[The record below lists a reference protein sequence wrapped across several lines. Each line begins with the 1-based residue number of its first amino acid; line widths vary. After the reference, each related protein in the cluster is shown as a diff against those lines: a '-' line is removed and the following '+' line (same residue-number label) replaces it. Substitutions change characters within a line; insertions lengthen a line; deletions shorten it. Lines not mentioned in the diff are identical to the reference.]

1 MAFTKITGPGIHT
14 LSNIMTHNVKS
25 SGIITAVNGN
35 LSGWLAVG
43 QTASFGG
50 DVSIG
55 GTLTY
60 DDVTN
65 VESVGI
71 ITAKAGIHVG
81 AGGTILY
88 ALSEDDGAIGL
99 NNTTPSTQYY
109 NNLVVG
115 SNNAGS
121 WGITVRT
128 NSANSGN
135 LAFSDTDS
143 ANAGRYDGRIS
154 YEHTDQSMRFHTNA
168 EAGGTTERLRITGI
182 GSVGINE
189 TSPEE
194 LLDLGENNQQ
204 NLKVGQR
211 GYLGQAYSTSA
222 TILGHS
228 VKAKTTGT
236 TASGMVVTETN
247 SGGGAPSAI
256 RQVSGTIQFHTK
268 TSGTA
273 DAAFDSE
280 RLRIYGNGAVLI
292 GADSGEAGGEAKL
305 AIDCEGMNIF
315 DGIGD
320 PTNYGLIFANDPTSD
335 KANGIGFFNDSAS
348 TCGGYIVHQDRG
360 GGNIGDLLFGTASTS
375 DTPQERL
382 RIASDGR
389 VGMGLT
395 STSGAKCDPDDN
407 GLLIRHSSTFQTNH
421 GHIMLTGDSS
431 TVGEGPQI
439 VFSESGPG
447 ANWAGAYIGH
457 VRKGGGSQ
465 GDLVFGTRESTGSSS
480 TVPEERLRIMQDGKV
495 GIGTNDPNDK
505 LSIHSAANTLV
516 LGAKETTTQNHIFQ
530 ILADDSAGN
539 GELRLYKNSG
549 SGTHQKTVEIA
560 SHGNSYF
567 LQGNVGIGTNSIS
580 QPLTIRRSST
590 NQSEFGVR
598 LEYSNLTGPTQT
610 SSAFLVG
617 SYGIKFKNY
626 NSSRNFFFETGDVGI
641 GTDNLDSS
649 ATLSICDKTGSSRI
663 YMKSADNADCSI
675 YFGRMSDSAT
685 AAIRYDHDV
694 DTLRFYGY
702 NNSQKLYIDNNSVI
716 VAESRLHASR
726 VQAKFGID
734 CHNLNILDDVN
745 DPSNYGMV
753 FYNDPTTDKANGIG
767 FFNDDGQSC
776 GGYIVHQDKGG
787 SNVGDIIFA
796 TSESANTPTE
806 RLRLTTKGNVVFKD
820 NHSGHT
826 GGGVYSRTK
835 TVTFSGD
842 NTSSLMRFTLD
853 HGALAG
859 MVFLTASNS
868 GSSVART
875 YSFAL
880 RYGGSP
886 VFNSHSYTGTYS
898 GNGLELHI
906 STNNNQHTFQ
916 VEVSGGSQEVNMTVF
931 VGNVNQN
938 ITYTEL

>member
-65 VESVGI
+65 VEAVGI

-81 AGGTILY
+81 AGGTIIHAVSSNDGKVGIGTTIPTATFEISQPSGTPPLIKLKRTTGNTGECSISVGGANPGVIFDAVGISSDFIFRTQGTEIMRIDSLNKEVGIGTDNPFCLLDVFRKATGTNKDIFSVRSHSGAFLVECSDVAASNPTW
-88 ALSEDDGAIGL
+88 ALRTFSGEDLVLSPGGQADVHEKVRIKASDGRVGI
-99 NNTTPSTQYY
+99 NTNDLTQSRLDVFEGTGT
-109 NNLVVG
+109 NSSKALVRFQKDHTE
-115 SNNAGS
+115 
-121 WGITVRT
+121 TVVTGARGAVDQYPHALILENQN
-128 NSANSGN
+128 NSANTGTVS
-135 LAFSDTDS
+135 LSFSKYS
-143 ANAGRYDGRIS
+143 AGVQSQAIIAGI
-154 YEHTDQSMRFHTNA
+154 QQA
-168 EAGGTTERLRITGI
+168 AGQMALTFNTELSNTMHERLRI
-182 GSVGINE
+182 
-189 TSPEE
+189 
-194 LLDLGENNQQ
+194 D
-204 NLKVGQR
+204 
-211 GYLGQAYSTSA
+211 
-222 TILGHS
+222 
-228 VKAKTTGT
+228 
-236 TASGMVVTETN
+236 
-247 SGGGAPSAI
+247 
-256 RQVSGTIQFHTK
+256 
-268 TSGTA
+268 
-273 DAAFDSE
+273 
-280 RLRIYGNGAVLI
+280 
-292 GADSGEAGGEAKL
+292 
-305 AIDCEGMNIF
+305 
-315 DGIGD
+315 
-320 PTNYGLIFANDPTSD
+320 
-335 KANGIGFFNDSAS
+335 
-348 TCGGYIVHQDRG
+348 
-360 GGNIGDLLFGTASTS
+360 
-375 DTPQERL
+375 
-382 RIASDGR
+382 SDGR

-395 STSGAKCDPDDN
+395 STSGATCDPDDN

-421 GHIMLTGDSS
+421 GHIMLTGDGSD
-431 TVGEGPQI
+431 VGQGPQI
-439 VFSESGPG
+439 VFSESGSG

-495 GIGTNDPNDK
+495 GIGTDDPNDK
-505 LSIHSAANTLV
+505 LSIHSPANSLI
-516 LGAKETTTQNHIFQ
+516 LGAKETIRQNHIFQ
-530 ILADDSAGN
+530 LLADDSAGN
-539 GELRLYKNSG
+539 GELRLYRNSG
-549 SGTHQKTVEIA
+549 SGNHQQTVEIA

-580 QPLTIRRSST
+580 QPLTIRRSSAG
-590 NQSEFGVR
+590 QSEFGVR

-663 YMKSADNADCSI
+663 YMKSADDADCSI

-694 DTLRFYGY
+694 ETLRFYGY
-702 NNSQKLYIDNNSVI
+702 NNTQKLYIDDNSVI

-835 TVTFSGD
+835 TVTLSGD
-842 NTSSLMRFTLD
+842 NTSSFMRFTLD
-853 HGALAG
+853 HGAIAG
-859 MVFLTASNS
+859 MIFLTASNS
-868 GSSVART
+868 GYSVAKT
-875 YSFAL
+875 LAFAAQ
-880 RYGGSP
+880 YGQT
-886 VFNSHSYTGTYS
+886 VTTNLLADTGPYS
-898 GNGLELHI
+898 GANVTFTHG
-906 STNNNQHTFQ
+906 TNNNQHTFM
-916 VEVSGGSQEVNMTVF
+916 VEVSGQTQEVNMTVIM
-931 VGNVNQN
+931 GLANQN